1 MADTG
6 SEARRRNVRLSKSG
20 CGSLFVKKL
29 PMSSSDTP
37 SLQIARYYL
46 SVTFINITFFKMII
60 MTINFRY
67 NAVIKDLEKLCNDMT
82 VANIHH
88 TIQSSAVPDPN
99 TSSVPVPRYHHV
111 TATASQNSTIPIG
124 RFVTSTAV
132 RPTPNLRPTVVPT
145 ANIRYVNLMH
155 RPPQPSGNIVFLR
168 AVNPNPAPTRPPTV
182 NLQQNAQF
190 VPVGNDASNPEIIIL
205 QEVNPNQPNSLK
217 REASHPLS
225 EAPSPKRPLM

>member
-1 MADTG
+1 
-6 SEARRRNVRLSKSG
+6 
-20 CGSLFVKKL
+20 
-29 PMSSSDTP
+29 
-37 SLQIARYYL
+37 
-46 SVTFINITFFKMII
+46 

-67 NAVIKDLEKLCNDMT
+67 KAIIKDLEKLCNDMT

-88 TIQSSAVPDPN
+88 TIQSSAVPNTLVRQVAPMPN
-99 TSSVPVPRYHHV
+99 VLRQPIQV
-111 TATASQNSTIPIG
+111 PIG

-145 ANIRYVNLMH
+145 ANIRYVNLMQ
-155 RPPQPSGNIVFLR
+155 RPSQPSGNIVFLR

-217 REASHPLS
+217 REASNPLS
-225 EAPSPKRPLM
+225 NPPSPKRPPM

>member
-88 TIQSSAVPDPN
+88 TIQSSAVPVPMPN
-99 TSSVPVPRYHHV
+99 V
-111 TATASQNSTIPIG
+111 
-124 RFVTSTAV
+124 FVTSTAV

-225 EAPSPKRPLM
+225 EAPSPKRPPM

>member
-1 MADTG
+1 
-6 SEARRRNVRLSKSG
+6 
-20 CGSLFVKKL
+20 
-29 PMSSSDTP
+29 
-37 SLQIARYYL
+37 
-46 SVTFINITFFKMII
+46 MII
-60 MTINFRY
+60 ITINFRY
-67 NAVIKDLEKLCNDMT
+67 KAVIKDLEKLCNDMT

-88 TIQSSAVPDPN
+88 TIQSSAVPVPN
-99 TSSVPVPRYHHV
+99 TSSVPVPRYHQV
-111 TATASQNSTIPIG
+111 APMPNVLRQPIQVPIG

-145 ANIRYVNLMH
+145 ANIRYVNLMQ
-155 RPPQPSGNIVFLR
+155 RPSQPSGNIVFLR

-217 REASHPLS
+217 REASQPLS
-225 EAPSPKRPLM
+225 NPPSPKRPPM

>member
-1 MADTG
+1 
-6 SEARRRNVRLSKSG
+6 
-20 CGSLFVKKL
+20 
-29 PMSSSDTP
+29 
-37 SLQIARYYL
+37 
-46 SVTFINITFFKMII
+46 

-67 NAVIKDLEKLCNDMT
+67 KAIIKDLEKLCNDMT

-88 TIQSSAVPDPN
+88 TIHSSALPIPQ
-99 TSSVPVPRYHHV
+99 YHHV
-111 TATASQNSTIPIG
+111 TATASQNSVRQVAPMMPNVQVPIG

-225 EAPSPKRPLM
+225 EAPSPKRPPM

>member
-1 MADTG
+1 
-6 SEARRRNVRLSKSG
+6 
-20 CGSLFVKKL
+20 
-29 PMSSSDTP
+29 
-37 SLQIARYYL
+37 
-46 SVTFINITFFKMII
+46 MII
-60 MTINFRY
+60 ITINFRY
-67 NAVIKDLEKLCNDMT
+67 KAVIKDLEKLCNDMT

-88 TIQSSAVPDPN
+88 TIQSSAVPVPN
-99 TSSVPVPRYHHV
+99 TSSVPVPLQPIQV
-111 TATASQNSTIPIG
+111 PIG

-145 ANIRYVNLMH
+145 ANIRYVNLMQ
-155 RPPQPSGNIVFLR
+155 RPSQPSGNIVFLR

-217 REASHPLS
+217 REASNPLS
-225 EAPSPKRPLM
+225 NPPSPKRPPM